1 VEPLPASFVQALQR
15 QQQLD
20 KAAAEKE
27 AQAAAASAQSQTQP
41 SKSKKKKA
49 KKAAAAAAAAA
60 LAKANGGDTESVDGS
75 EEDSMLSGGGDG
87 VPKTCNSLCSARL
100 PRSLQFVDEQ
110 PE

>member
-1 VEPLPASFVQALQR
+1 MQALQR

-27 AQAAAASAQSQTQP
+27 AQAAAAVTQSQQP

-49 KKAAAAAAAAA
+49 KKAAALAAA
-60 LAKANGGDTESVDGS
+60 LAAKVNGSDFESVDGS
-75 EEDSMLSGGGDG
+75 EEDAMSNGD
-87 VPKTCNSLCSARL
+87 VPKTCNSLCSTRL